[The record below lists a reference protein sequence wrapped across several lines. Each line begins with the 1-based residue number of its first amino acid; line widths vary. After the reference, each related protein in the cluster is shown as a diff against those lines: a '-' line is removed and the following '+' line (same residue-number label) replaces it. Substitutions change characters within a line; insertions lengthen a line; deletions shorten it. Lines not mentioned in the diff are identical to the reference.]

1 MELITAGQHAAAFK
15 TTVMPRLILVCTHSL
30 PCGLASMLPLNLSEQ
45 L

>member
-1 MELITAGQHAAAFK
+1 MLQPFK
-15 TTVMPRLILVCTHSL
+15 TTVMPRLILVCHAHSL